1 MSQLLKD
8 CTVTGTA
15 EPQTPIGF
23 VDQAANLVVAGPAS
37 GGVGP
42 VTARKLVAA
51 DIPAAAGYGDL
62 VAANNLSD
70 VVSASTALTNLGGV
84 SAATVAATYAPL
96 AGPFPWADVTG
107 EPTTL
112 AGYGITDALKASNNL
127 SDVVTPATARTNL
140 GLGSIATMAATAFAA
155 VANNLSDLL
164 SAATARTNLGL
175 GSIATAASTAYAAVA
190 NNLSDLA
197 SAATARTNL
206 GLGSI
211 ATAASSAYAAV
222 ANNLSD
228 LANAATARTNLGLG
242 SIATT
247 SATPTGDLSTAWPA
261 STLLATAPVLGPAHA
276 GQTDGATITWALAS
290 AKISN
295 ASVTLAGNR
304 TLAITGATDGCSGLI
319 MVKQD
324 ATGSRTLALPS
335 GSKVAGGGAGAAT
348 LTTTAAAVD
357 ALSFYYDGT
366 NYWWTVVLNFT

>member
-1 MSQLLKD
+1 MTRLLKD

-15 EPQTPIGF
+15 EPPPSLGF
-23 VDQAANLVVAGPAS
+23 IDQPPNTILAGPAS
-37 GGVGP
+37 GSVNGP

-51 DIPAAAGYGDL
+51 DIPAVAGLGDL

-70 VVSASTALTNLGGV
+70 VASASTSLTNLG
-84 SAATVAATYAPL
+84 ALAVA
-96 AGPFPWADVTG
+96 
-107 EPTTL
+107 
-112 AGYGITDALKASNNL
+112 NNL
-127 SDVVTPATARTNL
+127 SDVASAPAARTSL
-140 GLGSIATMAATAFAA
+140 GLGTIATMAAAAFAA
-155 VANNLSDLL
+155 VANNLSDLV

-175 GSIATAASTAYAAVA
+175 GTIATFASGAYAAVA

-206 GLGSI
+206 GLGTI
-211 ATAASSAYAAV
+211 ATFASGAYAAV

-228 LANAATARTNLGLG
+228 LANAGTARTNLGLG

-247 SATPTGDLSTAWPA
+247 SATPTGDLTTAWPA

-276 GQTDGATITWALAS
+276 AQADGATITWALAS

-295 ASVTLAGNR
+295 ASVTLGGNR

-319 MVKQD
+319 LVKQD
-324 ATGSRTLALPS
+324 GTGSRTLALPS
-335 GSKVAGGGAGAAT
+335 GSKVAGGGAGVAT